1 MTRIEVNDVCR
12 KDQLKKNPTISN
24 EKLNSIQSGLGDE
37 AEKDFGGGK
46 GGVGAMAK
54 GIGKAFD

>member
-1 MTRIEVNDVCR
+1 MRVLCDCR
-12 KDQLKKNPTISN
+12 KDQLKKNPMVSN
-24 EKLNSIQSGLGDE
+24 DKLNDIQSGLGDE
-37 AEKDFGGGK
+37 AEKEFGGGK